1 MMMIM
6 MMMIDDDDDETLSFD
21 RVALLM
27 IIFEKS
33 PYKFFV
39 LKSFCQIK

>member
-1 MMMIM
+1 MVMIM
-6 MMMIDDDDDETLSFD
+6 MMMIDDDDETLSFD

-27 IIFEKS
+27 MIFEKS